1 MVERLKEVFCT
12 ALSEN
17 NIDLRDTKN
26 FAETF
31 PQVFLRTSNIKRIYY
46 QGVSAINVSFTLDLF
61 SKYSGEKEILD
72 LEQEIS
78 TIARNLVDTNDF
90 IMGMGLRSCLIQD
103 DDSTGINIKH
113 GILIYDFVL
122 AEVLE

>member
-1 MVERLKEVFCT
+1 MVERLKQVFCT

-26 FAETF
+26 FAEVF

-46 QGVSAINVSFTLDLF
+46 QGISAINVSFTLDLF

-72 LEQEIS
+72 LEQQIS

-90 IMGMGLRSCLIQD
+90 IMGMGLRSCLIKD

>member
-1 MVERLKEVFCT
+1 MVERLKQVFCT

-26 FAETF
+26 FAEAF

-46 QGVSAINVSFTLDLF
+46 QGISAINVSFTLDLF

-72 LEQEIS
+72 LEQQIS

>member
-1 MVERLKEVFCT
+1 MVERLKQVFCT

-26 FAETF
+26 FAEAF

-72 LEQEIS
+72 LEQQIS
-78 TIARNLVDTNDF
+78 TIARNLVDANDF

>member
-1 MVERLKEVFCT
+1 MVERLKQVFCT

-26 FAETF
+26 FAEVF

-72 LEQEIS
+72 LEQQIS
-78 TIARNLVDTNDF
+78 TIARNLVDINDF

-103 DDSTGINIKH
+103 DNSTGINIKH

>member
-1 MVERLKEVFCT
+1 MVERLKQVFYT

-26 FAETF
+26 FAEAF
-31 PQVFLRTSNIKRIYY
+31 PQVFLRTSNIKRVYY
-46 QGVSAINVSFTLDLF
+46 QGISAINVSFTLDLF

>member
-26 FAETF
+26 FAEVF

-72 LEQEIS
+72 LEHQIS

>member
-1 MVERLKEVFCT
+1 MVERLKQVFYT

-26 FAETF
+26 FAEAF

-72 LEQEIS
+72 LEQKIS

>member
-1 MVERLKEVFCT
+1 MVEQLKQVFCT

-26 FAETF
+26 FAEAF

-78 TIARNLVDTNDF
+78 TIARNLVDANDF

>member
-1 MVERLKEVFCT
+1 MVERLKQVFYT

-26 FAETF
+26 FAEAF

-72 LEQEIS
+72 LEHQIS

>member
-1 MVERLKEVFCT
+1 MIEQLKQVFCT

-26 FAETF
+26 FAEAF

-72 LEQEIS
+72 LEHQIS

-103 DDSTGINIKH
+103 DNSTGINIKH

-122 AEVLE
+122 AEVVE

>member
-1 MVERLKEVFCT
+1 MVERLKQVFYT

-26 FAETF
+26 FAEAF

>member
-1 MVERLKEVFCT
+1 MVERLKQVFCT

-26 FAETF
+26 FAEVF

-113 GILIYDFVL
+113 GILIYHFVL

>member
-1 MVERLKEVFCT
+1 MVERLKQVFYT

-17 NIDLRDTKN
+17 HIDLRDTKN
-26 FAETF
+26 FAEVF

>member
-1 MVERLKEVFCT
+1 MVERLKQVFCT

-26 FAETF
+26 FAEAF

-46 QGVSAINVSFTLDLF
+46 QGISAINVSFTLDLF

>member
-1 MVERLKEVFCT
+1 MVERLKQVFYT

-26 FAETF
+26 FAEAF

-78 TIARNLVDTNDF
+78 TIARNLVDANDF

>member
-1 MVERLKEVFCT
+1 MVERLKQVFYT

-26 FAETF
+26 FAEAF

-46 QGVSAINVSFTLDLF
+46 QGISAINVSFTLDLF

>member
-1 MVERLKEVFCT
+1 MVERLKQVFYT

-26 FAETF
+26 FAEVF

-46 QGVSAINVSFTLDLF
+46 QGVSATNVSFTLDLF

>member
-1 MVERLKEVFCT
+1 MVERLKQVFCT

-26 FAETF
+26 FAEVF
-31 PQVFLRTSNIKRIYY
+31 PQVFLRTSNIKRVYY

>member
-1 MVERLKEVFCT
+1 MVERLKQVFYT

-26 FAETF
+26 FAEVF

-103 DDSTGINIKH
+103 DNSTGINIKH

>member
-1 MVERLKEVFCT
+1 MVERLKQVFYT

-26 FAETF
+26 FAEAF

-61 SKYSGEKEILD
+61 SKYPGEKEILD
-72 LEQEIS
+72 LEHQIS

>member
-1 MVERLKEVFCT
+1 MVERLKQVFCT

-26 FAETF
+26 FAEVF

-78 TIARNLVDTNDF
+78 TIARNLVDINDF

-103 DDSTGINIKH
+103 DNSTGINIKH

>member
-1 MVERLKEVFCT
+1 MVERLKQVFYT

-26 FAETF
+26 FAEAF
-31 PQVFLRTSNIKRIYY
+31 PQVFLCISNIKRIYY

-61 SKYSGEKEILD
+61 SKYSCEKEILD

>member
-1 MVERLKEVFCT
+1 MVERLKQAFYT

-26 FAETF
+26 FAEAF
-31 PQVFLRTSNIKRIYY
+31 PQVFLRTSNIKRVYY

-72 LEQEIS
+72 LEQQIS

>member
-1 MVERLKEVFCT
+1 MVERLKQVFYT

-26 FAETF
+26 FAEAF

-46 QGVSAINVSFTLDLF
+46 QGISAINVSFTLDLF
-61 SKYSGEKEILD
+61 SKYSGEKEILV

>member
-1 MVERLKEVFCT
+1 MVERLKQVFCT

-26 FAETF
+26 FAEVF

>member
-1 MVERLKEVFCT
+1 MVERLKQVFCT

-26 FAETF
+26 FAEAF

-72 LEQEIS
+72 LEHQIS
-78 TIARNLVDTNDF
+78 TIARNLVDTNNF

>member
-1 MVERLKEVFCT
+1 MVEQLKQVFCT

-26 FAETF
+26 FAEVF

>member
-1 MVERLKEVFCT
+1 MVERLKQVFYT

-26 FAETF
+26 FAEAF

-103 DDSTGINIKH
+103 DNSTGINIKH

>member
-1 MVERLKEVFCT
+1 MVEQLKQVFYT

-26 FAETF
+26 FAEAF
-31 PQVFLRTSNIKRIYY
+31 PQVFLRTSNIKRVYY

-72 LEQEIS
+72 LEQQIS

>member
-1 MVERLKEVFCT
+1 MVERLKQVFCT

-26 FAETF
+26 FAEVF

-103 DDSTGINIKH
+103 DNSTGINIKH

>member
-1 MVERLKEVFCT
+1 MVERLKQVFCT

-17 NIDLRDTKN
+17 NVDLRDTKN
-26 FAETF
+26 FAEVF

-72 LEQEIS
+72 LEQQIS

>member
-1 MVERLKEVFCT
+1 MVERLKQVFCT

-26 FAETF
+26 FAEVF

-90 IMGMGLRSCLIQD
+90 IMGMGLRSCLIQN

>member
-1 MVERLKEVFCT
+1 MVERLKQVFYT

-26 FAETF
+26 FAEAF

-78 TIARNLVDTNDF
+78 TIARDLVDTNDF

>member
-1 MVERLKEVFCT
+1 MVERLKQVFCT

-26 FAETF
+26 FAEAF

-46 QGVSAINVSFTLDLF
+46 QGISAINVSFTLDLF
-61 SKYSGEKEILD
+61 SKYPGEKEILD
-72 LEQEIS
+72 LEHQIS

>member
-1 MVERLKEVFCT
+1 MVERLKQVFCT

-26 FAETF
+26 FAEVF

-72 LEQEIS
+72 LEQQIS

-103 DDSTGINIKH
+103 DNSTGINIKH

>member
-1 MVERLKEVFCT
+1 MVERLKQVFYT

-26 FAETF
+26 FAEVF

-46 QGVSAINVSFTLDLF
+46 QGISAINVSFTLDLF

-72 LEQEIS
+72 LEQQIS
-78 TIARNLVDTNDF
+78 TIARNLVDANNF

>member
-1 MVERLKEVFCT
+1 MIEQLKQVFCT

-26 FAETF
+26 FAEAF

-72 LEQEIS
+72 LEHQIS

-103 DDSTGINIKH
+103 DNSTGINIKH

>member
-1 MVERLKEVFCT
+1 MVERLKQVFYT

-26 FAETF
+26 FAEVF

-46 QGVSAINVSFTLDLF
+46 QGISAINVSFTLDLF

>member
-1 MVERLKEVFCT
+1 MVERLKQVFYT

-26 FAETF
+26 FAEVF

-46 QGVSAINVSFTLDLF
+46 QGISAINVSFTLDLF

-103 DDSTGINIKH
+103 DNSTGINIKH

>member
-1 MVERLKEVFCT
+1 MVERLKQVFYT

-26 FAETF
+26 FAEAF

-46 QGVSAINVSFTLDLF
+46 QGISAINVSFTLDLF

-72 LEQEIS
+72 LEQQIS